1 MGGKHTRKRPKIG
14 NLTDYEALMNTATEK
29 NLQYEK
35 NPSKDSNIEPDL
47 TDGME
52 MKKDDLF
59 SKGFDSLII
68 CLLLSFLSQK

>member
-1 MGGKHTRKRPKIG
+1 MG

-35 NPSKDSNIEPDL
+35 NPTKDSNIEPDL

-52 MKKDDLF
+52 MRKDDLF
-59 SKGFDSLII
+59 SKGLILSNISSLTHTFMYV
-68 CLLLSFLSQK
+68 LLDVVNVR